1 ELVGSGASPRTQ
13 NRRGLRDMSSI
24 GTAPE
29 TLKLLEPIPKIMRA
43 GVYRDKGV
51 VRVEEVPVPEVGEGE
66 VLIKVAACGICGTDI
81 KKIFQRYVE
90 PPQILGHELA
100 GTVVAVGRGVTK
112 WMPGDRVMSFHH
124 TPCGRCF
131 YCEKRLFSQC
141 KQYKTT
147 GLTAGFT
154 PNGGGFAQYVKAM
167 PWVAERGIV
176 ALPEN
181 VSFEE
186 ATFIEP
192 INTIVKAVQKARITA
207 GESVL
212 ILGCGPIGL
221 QFLMVSKLEGAR
233 LYTSDPIPQ
242 RREKSL
248 TLGALE
254 SFDPTSGKLVEE
266 VRARTEGRGADA
278 VLVAVAHPS
287 VVTDA
292 LATARPGGR
301 VLLFAANDP
310 VTKIE
315 FPAAAVGIDEKEIL
329 GSYSA
334 AVDIQESAAEL
345 VLGKKLPIMEIVTHR
360 FSLDRIQEGLELAA
374 RPTAE
379 SLKILI
385 THA

>member
-1 ELVGSGASPRTQ
+1 
-13 NRRGLRDMSSI
+13 MSHAKSML
-24 GTAPE
+24 E
-29 TLKLLEPIPKIMRA
+29 TPQIPGPIPKTMRA
-43 GVYRDKGV
+43 GVYREKGI
-51 VRVEEVPVPEVGEGE
+51 VRVEQVPVPELAAGE

-100 GTVVAVGRGVTK
+100 GTVVAAGPGVTK
-112 WMPGDRVMSFHH
+112 WKSGDRVMSFHH
-124 TPCGRCF
+124 TPCGACF
-131 YCEKRLFSQC
+131 YCENRLFSQC

-154 PNGGGFAQYVKAM
+154 PNGGGFGEYVKAM

-176 ALPEN
+176 ALPDN

-192 INTIVKAVQKARITA
+192 INTIVKAVQKARIRK
-207 GESVL
+207 GETVL

-221 QFLMVSKLEGAR
+221 QLLMVANLAGAK
-233 LYTSDPIPQ
+233 LYTSDPMAE
-242 RREKSL
+242 RRAKSL

-254 SFDPTSGKLVEE
+254 AFDPTSGKLIADIK
-266 VRARTEGRGADA
+266 ARTEGRGADA

-287 VVTDA
+287 VVVDA
-292 LATARPGGR
+292 LAAARPGGR
-301 VLLFAANDP
+301 ILLFAANDP

-345 VLGKKLPIMEIVTHR
+345 VLQRKLPVMEIVTHR
-360 FSLDRIQEGLELAA
+360 FPLDKIQEALDLAA
-374 RPTAE
+374 RPTTD

>member
-1 ELVGSGASPRTQ
+1 MSAISAVD
-13 NRRGLRDMSSI
+13 RRKSFR
-24 GTAPE
+24 
-29 TLKLLEPIPKIMRA
+29 PIPKTMRA
-43 GVYRDKGV
+43 GVYREKGI
-51 VRVEEVPVPEVGEGE
+51 VRVEEVPVPEVAAGE

-100 GTVVAVGRGVTK
+100 GTVVAVGPGVTK
-112 WMPGDRVMSFHH
+112 WKTSDRVMSFHH
-124 TPCGRCF
+124 TPCGTCF
-131 YCEKRLFSQC
+131 YCENRLFSQC
-141 KQYKTT
+141 PQYKTT

-154 PNGGGFAQYVKAM
+154 PNGGGFGEYVKAM

-176 ALPEN
+176 ALPNN
-181 VSFEE
+181 VTFEE

-192 INTIVKAVQKARITA
+192 INTIVKAIQKARIAKDET
-207 GESVL
+207 VL

-221 QFLMVSKLEGAR
+221 QLLMVANLQGAK
-233 LYTSDPIPQ
+233 LYTSDPMLQ
-242 RREKSL
+242 RRTKSL

-254 SFDPTSGKLVEE
+254 AFDPTSGKLIEE
-266 VRARTEGRGADA
+266 IKARTQGRGADA
-278 VLVAVAHPS
+278 VLVAVAHPAI
-287 VVTDA
+287 VIDA
-292 LATARPGGR
+292 LAAARPGGR
-301 VLLFAANDP
+301 ILLFAANDP

-334 AVDIQESAAEL
+334 AVNIQESAADL
-345 VLGKKLPIMEIVTHR
+345 VLQRKLPVMEIVTHR
-360 FSLDRIQEGLELAA
+360 FPLDRIQEALDLAA

>member
-1 ELVGSGASPRTQ
+1 MSGA
-13 NRRGLRDMSSI
+13 
-24 GTAPE
+24 GTVVE
-29 TLKLLEPIPKIMRA
+29 QLKALGPIPKTMLA

-51 VRVEEVPVPEVGEGE
+51 VRVEEVPVPDVGDGE

-100 GTVVAVGRGVTK
+100 GTVVATGRGVTK
-112 WMPGDRVMSFHH
+112 WELGDRVMSFHH
-124 TPCGRCF
+124 IPCGTCF
-131 YCEKRLFSQC
+131 YCNNRLFSQC

-147 GLTAGFT
+147 GLTGGFT
-154 PNGGGFAQYVKAM
+154 PNGGGFGEYVKAM

-176 ALPEN
+176 ALPDD

-192 INTIVKAVQKARITA
+192 INTIVKAIQKARVAA
-207 GESVL
+207 GETVL
-212 ILGCGPIGL
+212 VAGCGPIGL
-221 QFLMVSKLEGAR
+221 QLLMVAKLEGAR
-233 LYTSDPIPQ
+233 LYTSDPIAE
-242 RREKSL
+242 RRAKSL
-248 TLGALE
+248 SLGATE
-254 SFDPTSGKLVEE
+254 SFDPSSGKLVAE
-266 VRARTEGRGADA
+266 VKARTDGRGADA
-278 VLVAVAHPS
+278 VLVAVAHPA
-287 VVTDA
+287 VVVEA
-292 LATARPGGR
+292 LAAARPGGR

-310 VTKIE
+310 VTRIE

-334 AVDIQESAAEL
+334 AVDIQEAAASL
-345 VLGKKLPIMEIVTHR
+345 VLKKKLPVTDIVTHR
-360 FSLDRIQEGLELAA
+360 FPLDKIQEGLELAA
-374 RPTAE
+374 RPTTE

>member
-1 ELVGSGASPRTQ
+1 
-13 NRRGLRDMSSI
+13 MSSL
-24 GTAPE
+24 GAAAE
-29 TLKLLEPIPKIMRA
+29 TLHSLGRIPKTMRA
-43 GVYRDKGV
+43 GVYREKAV
-51 VRVEEVPVPEVGEGE
+51 VRVEEVPVPEVAAGE

-112 WMPGDRVMSFHH
+112 WTPGDRVMSFHH
-124 TPCGRCF
+124 TPCGACF

-141 KQYKTT
+141 KQYKST

-154 PNGGGFAQYVKAM
+154 PNGGGFAEYVKAM

-176 ALPEN
+176 ALPDN
-181 VSFEE
+181 VTFEE

-192 INTIVKAVQKARITA
+192 INTIVKAVQKARIVA
-207 GESVL
+207 GEHVL

-221 QFLMVSKLEGAR
+221 QLLMVSKLEGATI
-233 LYTSDPIPQ
+233 YTSDPIAQ

-248 TLGALE
+248 TLGAVE

-266 VRARTEGRGADA
+266 IRARTGGRGADA

-292 LATARPGGR
+292 LTAARPGGR

-334 AVDIQESAAEL
+334 AVDIQESAADL
-345 VLGKKLPIMEIVTHR
+345 VLGKKLPVMEIVTHR
-360 FSLDRIQEGLELAA
+360 FPLDRIQEALELAA

>member
-1 ELVGSGASPRTQ
+1 
-13 NRRGLRDMSSI
+13 MSSI
-24 GTAPE
+24 RTASE
-29 TLKLLEPIPKIMRA
+29 TLNSVGPIPKTMRA
-43 GVYRDKGV
+43 GVFRDKGV
-51 VRVEEVPVPEVGEGE
+51 VQVEEVPLPEVGEGE

-100 GTVVAVGRGVTK
+100 GTVVAVGRGVEK
-112 WMPGDRVMSFHH
+112 WTPGDRVMSFHH
-124 TPCGRCF
+124 TPCARCF

-176 ALPEN
+176 ALPDN

-192 INTIVKAVQKARITA
+192 INTIVKAVQKARIVA
-207 GESVL
+207 DEMVL

-221 QFLMVSKLEGAR
+221 QLLMVSKLEGAR
-233 LYTSDPIPQ
+233 LYTCDPIPQ
-242 RREKSL
+242 RRQKSL
-248 TLGALE
+248 SLGAIE

-266 VRARTEGRGADA
+266 VRARTDGRGADV

-292 LATARPGGR
+292 LAMVRPGGR

-334 AVDIQESAAEL
+334 AVDIQESAADL
-345 VLGKKLPIMEIVTHR
+345 VLGKKLPVMEIVTHR
-360 FSLDRIQEGLELAA
+360 FTLDRIQEALELAA

>member
-1 ELVGSGASPRTQ
+1 MKDTRAATDELRTM
-13 NRRGLRDMSSI
+13 GV
-24 GTAPE
+24 
-29 TLKLLEPIPKIMRA
+29 IPKTMHA

-51 VRVEEVPVPEVGEGE
+51 VRVEEVPVPEVDDGE
-66 VLIKVAACGICGTDI
+66 VLIKVAACGVCGTDI

-100 GTVVAVGRGVTK
+100 GTVVAIGRGVTK
-112 WMPGDRVMSFHH
+112 WKLGDRVMSFHH
-124 TPCGRCF
+124 IPCGSCF
-131 YCEKRLFSQC
+131 YCRNRLFSQC

-147 GLTAGFT
+147 GLTGGFT
-154 PNGGGFAQYVKAM
+154 PNGGGFGEYVKAM
-167 PWVAERGIV
+167 PWVAERGMV
-176 ALPEN
+176 ALPEQ

-192 INTIVKAVQKARITA
+192 INTIVKAVQKARVES
-207 GESVL
+207 GETVL

-221 QFLMVSKLEGAR
+221 QLLMVAKSAGAR
-233 LYTSDPIPQ
+233 IYTSDPMGT
-242 RREKSL
+242 RRAKSL
-248 TLGALE
+248 GLGAIE
-254 SFDPTSGKLVEE
+254 SFDPISGKLMAEI
-266 VRARTEGRGADA
+266 RARTEGRGADA
-278 VLVAVAHPS
+278 VLVAVAHPA
-287 VVTDA
+287 VVVEA
-292 LATARPGGR
+292 LAAARPGGR

-345 VLGKKLPIMEIVTHR
+345 VLGKKLPVMEIVTHR
-360 FSLDRIQEGLELAA
+360 FPLARIQEGLELAA
-374 RPTAE
+374 RPTEE

-385 THA
+385 THE